1 MTIPKKNN
9 IHVTMIIQEYLPLI
23 GGAEKQL
30 ATLAPLLDERGVK
43 ISILTRQHPGL
54 SRFEVIDG
62 VPVYRL
68 PMFKT
73 KALTSMMFTVFAL
86 PVLKKL
92 CPDVL
97 HAHGLLSPTTTA
109 VFAKQFLGTPV
120 VSKPLRGGILGD
132 LKRLTSSSLGR
143 RRFKMI
149 QSHIDKFIT
158 ISNEIRDELVHQ
170 GIAPERCVFIPN
182 GVKLDKFHPVSS
194 EQKEQMRKE
203 LGLPDGQL
211 VIFIGRLE
219 KEKRVEQLIQ
229 VWPQIQQ
236 QRPEASLLILGS
248 GSQAKKLKG
257 MAGNGIL
264 FGGSVAN
271 VAPYLQTADL
281 FVLPSVAEG
290 LSNALLEALAA
301 GVPVLVTATGG
312 TTDIVR
318 HKTSGWLIQNF
329 NTQTLAGDILAF
341 LGDRPLMESCAL
353 EGRNY
358 VVQNYSVLNTAQNLS
373 NLYQSVM
380 TQNEN
385 SKQ

>member
-1 MTIPKKNN
+1 MPKNDTT
-9 IHVTMIIQEYLPLI
+9 HVAMIIQDYLPSI

-30 ATLAPLLDERGVK
+30 ATLAPLLEERDVK
-43 ISILTRQHPGL
+43 ISILTRRHPGL
-54 SRFEVIDG
+54 SRFEFIDG

-68 PMFKT
+68 PMLKT
-73 KALTSMMFTVFAL
+73 KVLNSLMFTSFAL

-92 CPDVL
+92 RPDVI

-149 QSHIDKFIT
+149 QSHVDTFIT
-158 ISNEIRDELVHQ
+158 ISSEIKDELVCQ
-170 GIAPERCVFIPN
+170 GVAPERCIFIPN
-182 GVKLDKFHPVSS
+182 GVKLEKFHPVHR
-194 EQKEQMRKE
+194 EQKRLLRKE
-203 LGLPDGQL
+203 LRLPDGLL

-219 KEKRVEQLIQ
+219 KEKRVDHLIQ
-229 VWPQIQQ
+229 IWPQVQ
-236 QRPEASLLILGS
+236 QRRPDTSLLILGR
-248 GSQAKKLKG
+248 GSQAEKLKE
-257 MAGNGIL
+257 MAGNGIV
-264 FGGSVAN
+264 FGGSVDN

-290 LSNALLEALAA
+290 LSNSLLEALAA
-301 GVPVLVTATGG
+301 GVPVLATPTGG

-329 NTQTLAGDILAF
+329 NAPSLLEDILAF
-341 LGDRPLMESCAL
+341 LGDPQLMERCAL

-358 VVQNYSVLNTAQNLS
+358 VVQNYSVVNTAQKLS
-373 NLYQSVM
+373 DLYRHIM
-380 TQNEN
+380 GKYEN